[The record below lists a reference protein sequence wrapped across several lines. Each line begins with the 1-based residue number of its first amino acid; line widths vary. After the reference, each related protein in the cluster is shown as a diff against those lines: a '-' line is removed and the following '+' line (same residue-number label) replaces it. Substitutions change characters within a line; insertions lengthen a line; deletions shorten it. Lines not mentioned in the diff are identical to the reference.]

1 MRMASS
7 MPFDI
12 PGEDVEKAAPKG
24 KKKGKKGKGGGFMA
38 ALKNA
43 KRKGKR

>member
-1 MRMASS
+1 MANK

-12 PGEDVEKAAPKG
+12 PGEDVEKTAPKG
-24 KKKGKKGKGGGFMA
+24 KKSKKKGKGGGFMA